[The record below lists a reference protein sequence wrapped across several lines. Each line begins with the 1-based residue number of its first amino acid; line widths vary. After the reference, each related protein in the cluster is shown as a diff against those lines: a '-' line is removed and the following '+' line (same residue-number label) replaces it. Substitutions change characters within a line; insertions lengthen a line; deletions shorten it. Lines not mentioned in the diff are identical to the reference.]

1 MGMSSHKQFSNS
13 ERRETRHPYRN
24 DGRYGPHMRGNL
36 NDDRVLRRTRY
47 GEQHRFEEDRY
58 PRIERRYD
66 RRIERFDDR
75 RGSRYIDR
83 YDDRRSSRFDRYDT
97 RSGRYNDRYES
108 RGSNDRF
115 SRSTGRFDSRK
126 RSFASRVPPAE
137 VMDSQIRRY
146 MQGEKIEVEVNYRPN
161 RRE

>member
-58 PRIERRYD
+58 PRNERRYD
-66 RRIERFDDR
+66 RRIERFDDRRIERFDDRRSERFDDR

-83 YDDRRSSRFDRYDT
+83 YDDRRSPSDRYDDRRSPRFDRYDA
-97 RSGRYNDRYES
+97 RSGRYNSRSES
-108 RGSNDRF
+108 RGPNDRIPRST
-115 SRSTGRFDSRK
+115 SRSDTRK
-126 RSFASRVPPAE
+126 RSF
-137 VMDSQIRRY
+137 
-146 MQGEKIEVEVNYRPN
+146 
-161 RRE
+161 

>member
-1 MGMSSHKQFSNS
+1 MGMSSQKQFSNS

-24 DGRYGPHMRGNL
+24 DGRYGPHMRGNT
-36 NDDRVLRRTRY
+36 NDDRVLRRARY

-58 PRIERRYD
+58 PRNERRDDRRIERFDD

-115 SRSTGRFDSRK
+115 SRSTGRFDSR
-126 RSFASRVPPAE
+126 
-137 VMDSQIRRY
+137 
-146 MQGEKIEVEVNYRPN
+146 
-161 RRE
+161 